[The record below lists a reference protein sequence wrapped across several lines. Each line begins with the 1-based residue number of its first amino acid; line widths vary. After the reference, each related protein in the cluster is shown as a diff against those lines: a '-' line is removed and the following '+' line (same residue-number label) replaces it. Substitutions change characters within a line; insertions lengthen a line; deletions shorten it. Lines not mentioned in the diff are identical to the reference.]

1 MNSRILKLLVAVLLF
16 VSCAYRVN
24 AQGGIATVPYSCDF
38 ENAVER
44 TQWVLL
50 NGTQTNK
57 WYVDTATSCGGDYS
71 LYISNTGGTVYE
83 YDPAVASSTW
93 AYRQI
98 AIVAGLYNI
107 SYNWKGQG
115 YSTTHYMR
123 AYLVPASQF
132 NGSAGSAT
140 GFQTSGH
147 PTGWIPI
154 DATYPTG
161 SYMNQQSTCRNVYL
175 GNVSVPS
182 TGNYYLVFGWTNNA
196 YNVQGLQ
203 PPAAIDDIQIT
214 TATCPRPDNLSVR
227 TISSNGTAEATWTET
242 GTATMWLLEY
252 STSPN
257 FRPATSIIVTNP
269 VGATGT
275 VSSGPLPGFQQ
286 STAYYFRVRAICD
299 TTFGNGDTSMTSLVY
314 NYRFCSGNVG
324 CIDFTN
330 LRARDVTCT
339 YGTYQYYQQY
349 TANYPGPYANHGV
362 VDLGSGSYGRAS
374 NQPGSRHTVNRDP
387 NAVDPIF
394 PQISKIPPNEC
405 ESVRLGSLYG
415 GYICQSVSY
424 QLLVDSAQ
432 ADILLF
438 KYACVF
444 NDVGHTPSTIQPRFV
459 LEILDQQGN
468 LISPNCGAAD
478 FNATD
483 VTSGTVGGTWY
494 SRQGS
499 ITYVDTIVDSNTGAV
514 NCSTMT
520 FSTYSNGLRGRDWTP
535 MGLNIAQY
543 HGQTITVRITSF
555 NCGQS
560 GPNHCGYVYYTLGC
574 TKGRITSNSC
584 GGGSVSTTLTAP
596 SGFNYRW
603 YTARNPNQVVSRQ
616 QTVTV
621 QVDSTMYYC
630 DVSFVDDSSCHFTL
644 STFVSQR
651 YPRASFTAS
660 MSTDSCMYRLRLH
673 NTSRITSTLTDTN
686 SIGACESYFWDFGN
700 GQTSTAENP
709 TVTYSQPGTYT
720 VKLIAQI
727 NNRECGDTIVHQY
740 TFRPHVP
747 GRLVAPRR
755 VCYGDTAFLRAAS
768 RGYVE
773 YRWNT
778 GYQRDSLYVVP
789 DSTTQYTL
797 IARDSIGCVDTMRA
811 TVAITDCNIYDTVC
825 RNERYL
831 SYGFNI
837 PASTLR
843 NFADTLVVFERH
855 TRSHF
860 GVDSIT
866 ILNLL
871 VWDTNETVTYDT
883 FCFGDPYSFYNIP
896 LTRGGRYAQ
905 RFTNIHGCDS
915 IIYLE
920 LEELPRPTLELHH
933 SYVPCFNYPI
943 TLIANRTGGDWI
955 RWTSSPIDTSM
966 SGYETQD
973 TLVVR
978 PHQRTIYTAVTG
990 RDNYPCTTSAQTIVN
1005 LETDLKAYI
1014 HTSQEAA
1021 NYENMQV
1028 IFSDRSTDN
1037 TGRRWYLR
1045 DFNLP
1050 VGTDENYIYTFEARE
1065 DSVKV
1070 ILVAY
1075 IEGTECLDTTS
1086 VTIPL
1091 FKDAI
1096 WVPNAFTPDEDVED
1110 SKNKVFY
1117 VMGVELIEFEM
1128 DIFNRNG
1135 YRVFHL
1141 DELPTKD
1148 WRPGKGNHWNGGMNN
1163 DPSRPCVTGNYTY
1176 RIVYKTKSQPD
1187 RTFTKVGSVLLIR

>member
-1 MNSRILKLLVAVLLF
+1 MSKRLVKSLLAIALF
-16 VSCAYRVN
+16 VSCAYQVN
-24 AQGGIATVPYSCDF
+24 AQGGIATVPYFCDF

-44 TQWVLL
+44 TQWAYR
-50 NGTQTNK
+50 NGTQANK
-57 WYVDTATSCGGDYS
+57 WYVDTATNNGGNYS
-71 LYISNTGGTVYE
+71 LYVSNTGGATHN
-83 YDPAVASSTW
+83 YDNATASYTW

-98 AIVAGLYNI
+98 AFVAGLYNI
-107 SYNWKGQG
+107 SYDWKAQG
-115 YSTTHYMR
+115 YTTAHYMR

-132 NGSAGSAT
+132 NGNAGSST
-140 GFQTSGH
+140 GFQTSGS
-147 PTGWIPI
+147 PAGWIPI
-154 DATYPTG
+154 NSTYPTG
-161 SYMNQQSTCRNVYL
+161 GIMNLQSRWQNVYI
-175 GNVSVPS
+175 GNVSIAT
-182 TGNYYLVFGWTNNA
+182 TGNYYLVFGWVNTSINTTN
-196 YNVQGLQ
+196 LQ
-203 PPAAIDDIQIT
+203 PPAAVDNIQIT
-214 TATCPRPDNLSVR
+214 KATCPRPDNLSVL
-227 TISSNGTAEATWTET
+227 ATSATGNATVSWTET
-242 GTATMWLLEY
+242 GTASCWLVEY
-252 STSPN
+252 CTSSSFQRGTRSYFVSSASPN
-257 FRPATSIIVTNP
+257 YSRQGNTISYRM
-269 VGATGT
+269 
-275 VSSGPLPGFQQ
+275 SGFQPYT
-286 STAYYFRVRAICD
+286 SYFFRVRALCD
-299 TTFGNGDTSMTSLVY
+299 TTAAHGDSSMTSIVF
-314 NYRFCSGNVG
+314 NFRFCPSNVG

-330 LRARDVTCT
+330 LTGPNCVCSH
-339 YGTYQYYQQY
+339 GT
-349 TANYPGPYANHGV
+349 TPSSTLPPTGGWGNTGPYTTIGV
-362 VDLGSGSYGRAS
+362 VDNGPRAYLGSNAS
-374 NQPGSRHTVNRDP
+374 LHTVHTDATAMDSMSNYQL
-387 NAVDPIF
+387 
-394 PQISKIPPNEC
+394 PQIPSGEC
-405 ESVRLGSLYG
+405 ASVRLGCLNAPR
-415 GYICQSVSY
+415 SY
-424 QLLVDSAQ
+424 EASAITYDFVVDTAQ
-432 ADILLF
+432 ADIIVL
-438 KYACVF
+438 KYALVTY
-444 NDVGHTPSTIQPRFV
+444 DPGSSHTINQQPRFTMQ
-459 LEILDQQGN
+459 LLDN
-468 LISPNCGAAD
+468 NNNPIDPVCGVAD
-478 FNATD
+478 FASSQAASLAD
-483 VTSGTVGGTWY
+483 RPGSSWHSGRSSSWYWKDWTTVGLDV
-494 SRQGS
+494 SR
-499 ITYVDTIVDSNTGAV
+499 
-514 NCSTMT
+514 
-520 FSTYSNGLRGRDWTP
+520 F
-535 MGLNIAQY
+535 
-543 HGQTITVRITSF
+543 HGQNIRVSLATFTCTQ
-555 NCGQS
+555 GAT
-560 GPNHCGYVYYTLGC
+560 NHTCYAYFTLGC
-574 TKGRITSNSC
+574 TKGRITSTSC
-584 GGGSVSTTLTAP
+584 GGGSVTTTLTAP
-596 SGFNYRW
+596 DGFSYRW
-603 YTARNPNQVVSRQ
+603 YTGQNPNQTVSTQR
-616 QTVTV
+616 TVTV
-621 QVDSTMYYC
+621 QLDSTMYYC
-630 DVSFVDDSSCHFTL
+630 EVSFVDNPSCHFTM
-644 STFVSQR
+644 STLATLR
-651 YPRASFTAS
+651 YPRAFFTGTT
-660 MSTDSCMYRLRLH
+660 STDSCIYRLRLR
-673 NTSRITSTLTDTN
+673 NQSRITSDPNDTT
-686 SIGACESYFWDFGN
+686 SIGACESFFWDFGN

-709 TVTYSQPGTYT
+709 VVNYSQPGTYT

-727 NNRECGDTIVHQY
+727 NDGECADTITKRF
-740 TFRPHVP
+740 TFRPP
-747 GRLVAPRR
+747 LTSRIIAPRR

-778 GYQRDSLYVVP
+778 GYSRDSLYVVP

-843 NFADTLVVFERH
+843 NFADTMVVFERH

-871 VWDTNETVTYDT
+871 IWDTSEFVTYDT
-883 FCFGDPYSFYNIP
+883 FCFGDPYTFYNIP

-955 RWTSSPIDTSM
+955 RWSSSPIDTSM

-1021 NYENMQV
+1021 NYDNMQI

-1091 FKDAI
+1091 FKESM
-1096 WVPNAFTPDEDVED
+1096 WVPSAFTPDEDIEG

-1117 VMGVELIEFEM
+1117 INGIELIEFEM

-1135 YRVFHL
+1135 YRVYHL
-1141 DELPTKD
+1141 DELPSAD
-1148 WRPGKGNHWNGGMNN
+1148 WPGNHWNGGINN
-1163 DPSRPCVTGNYTY
+1163 DLSRPCVMGNYSY

-1187 RTFTKVGSVLLIR
+1187 RTFTKVGSVVLIR